1 MTYSCADF
9 TDEILRELEIEVPEE
24 CRDYPEEQASLACS
38 EIARLQAVE
47 QNQIHMRSEL
57 AGLLAAIKKH
67 WDGDEQDLDVIA
79 DGLIKDFGLEK
90 EVEDATITF

>member
-1 MTYSCADF
+1 MSYSCTDF
-9 TDEILRELEIEVPEE
+9 TDEILRALAITVQEEDRNDPDMQAVMACDEI
-24 CRDYPEEQASLACS
+24 Q
-38 EIARLQAVE
+38 RLQAVE